1 MLTYPRRGPARIT
14 SIHPAGSPS
23 WQSPVLAYDAPSNSV
38 RTETFD
44 GPLELLLYLVRK
56 EGVDIREV
64 RIAPI
69 TDAYLAHLE
78 MLEILDLDIAGDFLV
93 LAATLC
99 FLKSR
104 ELLPRPPSIEEEEN
118 EQDPAS
124 LREALARRL
133 IEYQRYQE
141 ASINLGNRPWLGRDV
156 FAAPFRPIAPEERP
170 IDPRVG
176 PLGLLEIF
184 QDILTRHAAPEP
196 VHEVHRERYSLKEMA
211 GWVLDQIRPGP
222 RELTDLLGVL
232 EFRMDRVVAFL
243 ATLELARMQFLDLE
257 QRYHLGPVILRSMT
271 ADPTPDLR
279 ALAGEN

>member
-1 MLTYPRRGPARIT
+1 M
-14 SIHPAGSPS
+14 
-23 WQSPVLAYDAPSNSV
+23 LAYDAPSNSI

-44 GPLELLLYLVRK
+44 GPLELLLYLVRR

-69 TDAYLAHLE
+69 TDAYLAHLQV
-78 MLEILDLDIAGDFLV
+78 LEILDLDIAGDFLL

-104 ELLPRPPSIEEEEN
+104 ELLPRAREEDEVPDEE
-118 EQDPAS
+118 DPEAI
-124 LREALARRL
+124 REALARRL

-141 ASINLGNRPWLGRDV
+141 ASINLGGRAWLGRDV
-156 FAAPFRPIAPEERP
+156 FAPPHRPIAPEERP

-184 QDILTRHAAPEP
+184 QGVLVRHAAPEP

-222 RELTDLLGVL
+222 RELTELLMAL
-232 EFRMDRVVAFL
+232 DYRMDRVVAFL
-243 ATLELARMQFLDLE
+243 ATLELARLQYLELE
-257 QRYHLGPVILRSMT
+257 QRYHLGPVTLRSLT
-271 ADPTPDLR
+271 DDTPDLR
-279 ALAGEN
+279 ALAGEG

>member
-1 MLTYPRRGPARIT
+1 M
-14 SIHPAGSPS
+14 
-23 WQSPVLAYDAPSNSV
+23 LAYDAPSNSV
-38 RTETFD
+38 HTETFD
-44 GPLELLLYLVRK
+44 GPLELLLYLVRR
-56 EGVDIREV
+56 EGVDITEL

-69 TDAYLAHLE
+69 TDAYLQHLE

-104 ELLPRPPSIEEEEN
+104 ELLPRAAALDDDGDD
-118 EQDPAS
+118 QDPDA

-141 ASINLGNRPWLGRDV
+141 ASINLGNRAWLGRDV

-184 QDILTRHAAPEP
+184 QTVLTRHAAPEP
-196 VHEVHRERYSLKEMA
+196 VHEVHREHYSLKEMA
-211 GWVLDQIRPGP
+211 GWVLAQIRTGP
-222 RELTDLLGVL
+222 RELTDLLSAL
-232 EFRMDRVVAFL
+232 DYRMDRVVAFL
-243 ATLELARMQFLDLE
+243 STLELARLQYLHLE
-257 QRYHLGPVILRSMT
+257 QRYHLGPVVLRSLNT
-271 ADPTPDLR
+271 EINPDLR
-279 ALAGEN
+279 ALAGED